1 LTYWVIHAII
11 TAYES
16 YVPINPIPFW
26 AEVKAALYFSLL
38 FDGPIQTTTVFN
50 KVVKPYFLRY
60 EKVLDKHL
68 ANLPEDA
75 KKYMQNVKDSDA
87 VKNVM
92 TMTKEQAD
100 KLIAEHGPEVMD
112 KMMTIARM
120 QADGSLEKKV
130 KETLG
135 GTKKE

>member
-1 LTYWVIHAII
+1 MYWVIHAII

-38 FDGPIQTTTVFN
+38 FDGPIQTTMVFN

-75 KKYMQNVKDSDA
+75 KKYMPKREGFRCGEERDDDDER
-87 VKNVM
+87 
-92 TMTKEQAD
+92 T
-100 KLIAEHGPEVMD
+100 
-112 KMMTIARM
+112 
-120 QADGSLEKKV
+120 
-130 KETLG
+130 G
-135 GTKKE
+135 G

>member
-1 LTYWVIHAII
+1 MYWVIHALL
-11 TAYES
+11 TAYDA
-16 YVPINPIPFW
+16 YVPVNPIPFW
-26 AEVKAALYFSLL
+26 DEVKAALYFSLL

-50 KVVKPYFLRY
+50 RLVKPYFLKY

-68 ANLPEDA
+68 ANLPADA
-75 KKYMQNVKDSDA
+75 RKYMQNVKDSDA

-100 KLIAEHGPEVMD
+100 KLIAEHGPEVMN
-112 KMMTIARM
+112 KMMTVARM

-135 GTKKE
+135 ETKKE

>member
-1 LTYWVIHAII
+1 MYWVIHAII

-38 FDGPIQTTTVFN
+38 FDGPIQTTMVFN

-75 KKYMQNVKDSDA
+75 KKYMQNVKNSDA

-92 TMTKEQAD
+92 TMTK
-100 KLIAEHGPEVMD
+100 I
-112 KMMTIARM
+112 
-120 QADGSLEKKV
+120 
-130 KETLG
+130 
-135 GTKKE
+135 